1 MGKIVT
7 MGEIMLRLST
17 PGQTRFVQTDTFDI
31 NYGGGEA
38 NVAVSCAN
46 YGHNAYFVSKLPKHE
61 IGQAAVNAL
70 RRYGVNTDYITRGG
84 NRVGIYYLETGASMR
99 PSKVIYDRAG
109 SAIAEARPEDFDF
122 DAIMEEIGFYVIDK
136 KDWSAELKY
145 HAYPEDVF
153 YALDKVLFA
162 ISPFIQQGSYLEFSD
177 NKGNLRRY
185 IFNGEE
191 MRRVEPQ
198 IIWPAI
204 TAEQYAAV

>member
-1 MGKIVT
+1 MCDLI
-7 MGEIMLRLST
+7 
-17 PGQTRFVQTDTFDI
+17 
-31 NYGGGEA
+31 Y
-38 NVAVSCAN
+38 
-46 YGHNAYFVSKLPKHE
+46 
-61 IGQAAVNAL
+61 
-70 RRYGVNTDYITRGG
+70 RGG
-84 NRVGIYYLETGASMR
+84 ILKTKPGKKDSAVDAILADKEFAM
-99 PSKVIYDRAG
+99 DFAG
-109 SAIAEARPEDFDF
+109 CDF

-136 KDWSAELKY
+136 KDWSPELKY